1 MIEST
6 ASYLMFHRVSD
17 DGLAQ
22 NSFLIACERTRKAA
36 VIDPRRD
43 IDVFV
48 QAAVQHGLDIVLAIE
63 THTHADFVSGA
74 RGLAALGAEVVA
86 GPGAALE
93 FPFHEARHGET
104 IPLGDIVLEILHTPG
119 HTPEHIS
126 IVVREP
132 GQPVRVLTGDTLF
145 VGAVGRPDLLGDDQA
160 GPLADAL
167 FDSLF
172 KILLAL
178 DDEVQ
183 VHPGHGAGSL
193 CGAGIGHDP
202 HSTIGQERHFN
213 PLLQKH
219 NRADFVA
226 AVLGDLPETP
236 PYFPRM
242 KRLNRVGPPL
252 LGALTV
258 PALDASRAADLLEAG
273 ALLID
278 LRSAEA
284 FGVGHPRGALNIAF
298 GPRVGYWAGWVVP
311 AGARIVL
318 LAGDA
323 YQAREAARQLL
334 RVGVDDV
341 AGYLDHGYAAWTEA
355 GLASSHIDLI
365 TARELRDR
373 ITRRERQT
381 IVDVRTPREWRA
393 GHVDEAINIPVSD
406 LAERAAELR
415 NQSVVATICESG
427 FRSSLAASILLRAG
441 GIDVV
446 NVADGTTAYR
456 LLEPA

>member
-1 MIEST
+1 
-6 ASYLMFHRVSD
+6 MFQRVSD

-22 NSFLIACERTRKAA
+22 NSYLIACDRTRTAA

-48 QAAVQHGLDIVLAIE
+48 QEAQRCGLEIVQAIE

-74 RGLAALGAEVVA
+74 RALAAMGAEVVA
-86 GPGAALE
+86 GPGAGLE

-104 IPLGDIVLEILHTPG
+104 IGLGDVVLEILHTPG

-132 GQPVRVLTGDTLF
+132 GQPTRVLTGDTLF
-145 VGAVGRPDLLGDDQA
+145 VGAVGRPDLLGEDQA
-160 GPLADAL
+160 GPLANAL

-172 KILLAL
+172 RTLLAL
-178 DDEVQ
+178 DDGVE

-193 CGAGIGHDP
+193 CGAGIGQAP
-202 HSTIGQERHFN
+202 YSTIGQERRFN

-219 NRADFVA
+219 NRADFVS
-226 AVLGDLPETP
+226 AVLADLPETP

-242 KRLNRVGPPL
+242 KRLNRAGPPL
-252 LGALTV
+252 LGELAV
-258 PALDASRAADLLEAG
+258 PPLSASAAADLLNRG
-273 ALLID
+273 ALVID

-284 FGVGHPRGALNIAF
+284 FGAGHPRGALNIAF
-298 GPRVGYWAGWVVP
+298 GPRVGYWTGWVVA

-318 LAGDA
+318 LASDPA
-323 YQAREAARQLL
+323 HAQEAARQLL
-334 RVGVDDV
+334 RVGFDDV
-341 AGYLDHGYAAWTEA
+341 AGYLDQGYAAWRSA
-355 GLASSHIDLI
+355 GLPSASIELI

-373 ITRRERQT
+373 ISRREQQT
-381 IVDVRTPREWRA
+381 VVDVRTAREWRT
-393 GHVDEAINIPVSD
+393 GHVDDAINIPVSE
-406 LAERAAELR
+406 LADRAAELR
-415 NQSVVATICESG
+415 NRSVVATICESG
-427 FRSSLAASILLRAG
+427 VRSSLAASILLRAG

-446 NVADGTTAYR
+446 NVTDGTTAYR